1 MNLEDTTIGA
11 DDAKRP
17 IGRSRR
23 AFSVRGEEPTFCQ
36 LGLTSFQHRL
46 YLSVDRLWQNLLLHQ
61 CIATLLGAA
70 IDDLLRVGI
79 ADARKGLQ
87 IRPAKPS

>member
-1 MNLEDTTIGA
+1 MQKGLSAGA
-11 DDAKRP
+11 DGHFRCEAKNLLFR
-17 IGRSRR
+17 
-23 AFSVRGEEPTFCQ
+23 Q